1 MLETARRF
9 PGAVRELFLSQL
21 GLCSAA
27 FPHSGVSERVVSCL
41 FPSSEA
47 TRCPSPASGTW
58 VCSLLGNSFQINR
71 QELSYFI
78 LVSQIGGGARWL
90 NQCLHSVSP
99 RVALLLNST
108 GKLFLEWDDGIG
120 IIICWRKWK
129 NKQTNKKKPNTSW
142 YTNSS
147 FQSTLLVKGLVFV
160 VTSSTAFSVKHTRAA
175 EDFRK
180 GNKKTCGSFKKK
192 KPHTKQ
198 TNKQKNQKP
207 NPSCLRKRYRKQVHV
222 KI

>member
-129 NKQTNKKKPNTSW
+129 K
-142 YTNSS
+142 
-147 FQSTLLVKGLVFV
+147 
-160 VTSSTAFSVKHTRAA
+160 
-175 EDFRK
+175 
-180 GNKKTCGSFKKK
+180 
-192 KPHTKQ
+192 KQ
-198 TNKQKNQKP
+198 TNKQKKNQYFMIYQQLFPVYLAGKGTRIC
-207 NPSCLRKRYRKQVHV
+207 SDIKHCFFCETHEGSRGL
-222 KI
+222 